1 MNAPSQ
7 NNTNVAAVSLLAAT
21 AIVIA
26 DMVGVGVFTS
36 LGFQVQGLSS
46 PLVVLLLWLVGGVV
60 ALCGAFCYA
69 ELAAMFPRSSGEYNF
84 LTHSYGPAIGFLAG
98 WLSATVGFSAPVAL
112 AAMALGEY
120 AKSFLPGVSPMLL
133 GLGSILFVSSIH
145 LSGLR
150 QGSAFQIASTALK
163 LGVIAAFIIFGAYAG
178 WQAPAFELK
187 SAFQPEQVFSAPFAI
202 SLVFVMYAYSGWNAA
217 TYIVGEIRDPQKN
230 LPRALFVGT
239 GVVIFLYVALNAVF
253 LLTTPIA
260 ALSGKINVAQIAGVN
275 IFGASG
281 GRLVDAL
288 ISIGLVSTVSAM
300 MWIGPRV
307 TMVMGEDLPAL
318 RPFAQRTKNG
328 APAFATLVQ
337 MAIASLMLFSQS
349 FEAVLEFTQFSLTFC
364 SFLTVL
370 GMVKLRY
377 TRPDLPRPYRAWGYP
392 LTPLVFLSVTLYMM
406 CYLLETRPLQS
417 LAGLAVMLAGLV
429 VYALVSSAQ
438 LGAMAVR
445 LSKLRLGLIFALAAL
460 GGLCLAAPK
469 AQAASPDDNARFLAG
484 LPVPADLPLAPLT
497 KTAAWEN
504 HARSFD
510 SAFKQVDATQLSHV
524 RNWAK
529 ENLNLPKRP
538 NLFYLFSGADFLYA
552 NAFFPDRN
560 TYVMAGLE
568 PPGTPPDVTKIPEK
582 VIPNALRGLENAT
595 RTILRLSYFITS
607 QMSGQFSLTPTKG
620 TLPVLYVFLA
630 RSGKVVHDAQVVRL
644 LENGDIV
651 EGEKALD
658 PATGGTKGAK
668 IVFSSPGGP
677 DQTLYYFQ
685 ANVANGSFAKTGL
698 DALFTK
704 LGDGDALVKSA
715 SYLLHGA
722 PFSDVRN
729 SLLNHSS
736 AILQDDTG
744 VPYRMYG
751 AGWTVKPF
759 GHYSRPI
766 PVFRYAWQG
775 DLAKLYQREAPAAL
789 PFGISYRWRPNESSL
804 ILATKK
810 EVKAAAAPAP
820 AAAPG
825 SAAAA
830 PAAAAPPAH
839 AAAPAH

>member
-1 MNAPSQ
+1 MNSQ
-7 NNTNVAAVSLLAAT
+7 SQSNTNAAAVSLVAAT

-46 PLVVLLLWLVGGVV
+46 PLVVLLLWLVGGAV

-84 LTHSYGPAIGFLAG
+84 LTHSFGAPVGFLAG

-120 AKSFLPGVSPMLL
+120 AKSFWPGASPMLL
-133 GLGSILFVSSIH
+133 GLGSILLVSTIH
-145 LSGLR
+145 LSGVR
-150 QGSAFQIASTALK
+150 QGSAFQVGSTALK
-163 LGVIAAFIIFGAYAG
+163 LAVIAAFIVFGAFAS
-178 WQAPAFELK
+178 WRAPAVDLK
-187 SAFQPEQVFSAPFAI
+187 STFHPEQILTAPFAI

-230 LPRALFVGT
+230 LPRALFLGT
-239 GVVIFLYVALNAVF
+239 GLVIFLYVALNAVF
-253 LLTTPIA
+253 LLTTPIPD
-260 ALSGKINVAQIAGVN
+260 LSGKINVAQIAGVN

-307 TMVMGEDLPAL
+307 TMVMGEDIPAL

-337 MAIASLMLFSQS
+337 MALASLMLFSQS
-349 FEAVLEFTQFSLTFC
+349 FEAILEFTQFSLTFC

-377 TRPDLPRPYRAWGYP
+377 TRPDISRPYRAWGYP

-406 CYLLETRPLQS
+406 YYLLETRPMQS
-417 LAGLAVMLAGLV
+417 LAGVAVMIAGLL

-438 LGAMAVR
+438 IGAMAGR
-445 LSKLRLGLIFALAAL
+445 LSKLRLGLIFAVAAL

-469 AQAASPDDNARFLAG
+469 AQAASADDNARFLAG
-484 LPVPADLPLAPLT
+484 LPVSADSPLAPLT

-510 SAFKQVDATQLSHV
+510 QAFKLVDAAQLSHV

-538 NLFYLFSGADFLYA
+538 NLFYLFSGPDFLYA

-568 PPGTPPDVTKIPEK
+568 PPGTPPDVSKIPEK
-582 VIPNALRGLENAT
+582 LIPAALQGLERAT
-595 RTILRLSYFITS
+595 RTILQVSFFRTAE
-607 QMSGQFSLTPTKG
+607 MSGQFSLTPTKG

-630 RSGKVVHDAQVVRL
+630 RSGKVVHDAQLVRL

-651 EGEKALD
+651 EGDKASD

-685 ANVANGSFAKTGL
+685 ANVINGSFAKTGL
-698 DALFTK
+698 DALFAK

-715 SYLLHGA
+715 SYLLHGT
-722 PFSDVRN
+722 PFSEVRN
-729 SLLNHSS
+729 SLLNRSS

-751 AGWTVKPF
+751 AGWTIKPY

-766 PVFRYAWQG
+766 PMFHYAWQG
-775 DLAKLYQREAPAAL
+775 DLAKLYAQQSPAAL
-789 PFGISYRWRPNESSL
+789 PFGIGYRWRPNQSSL
-804 ILATKK
+804 VLAVKK
-810 EVKAAAAPAP
+810 EVKAAS
-820 AAAPG
+820 APG
-825 SAAAA
+825 GAA
-830 PAAAAPPAH
+830 PAAAA
-839 AAAPAH
+839 AAPAH

>member
-1 MNAPSQ
+1 MNSQ
-7 NNTNVAAVSLLAAT
+7 SQSNTNAAAVSLVAAT

-46 PLVVLLLWLVGGVV
+46 PLVVLLLWLVGGAV

-84 LTHSYGPAIGFLAG
+84 LTHSFGAPVGFLAG

-120 AKSFLPGVSPMLL
+120 AKSFWPGASPMLL
-133 GLGSILFVSSIH
+133 GLGSILLVSTIH
-145 LSGLR
+145 LSGVR
-150 QGSAFQIASTALK
+150 QGSAFQVGSTALK
-163 LGVIAAFIIFGAYAG
+163 LAVIAAFIVFGAFAS
-178 WQAPAFELK
+178 WRAPAVDLK
-187 SAFQPEQVFSAPFAI
+187 STFHPEQILTAPFAI

-230 LPRALFVGT
+230 LPRALFLGT
-239 GVVIFLYVALNAVF
+239 GLVIFLYVALNAVF
-253 LLTTPIA
+253 LLTTPIPD
-260 ALSGKINVAQIAGVN
+260 LSGKINVAQIAGVN

-307 TMVMGEDLPAL
+307 TMVMGEDIAAL

-337 MAIASLMLFSQS
+337 MALASLMLFSQS
-349 FEAVLEFTQFSLTFC
+349 FEAILEFTQFSLTFC

-377 TRPDLPRPYRAWGYP
+377 TRPDISRPYRAWGYP

-406 CYLLETRPLQS
+406 YYLLETRPMQS
-417 LAGLAVMLAGLV
+417 LAGVAVMIAGLL

-438 LGAMAVR
+438 IGAMAGR
-445 LSKLRLGLIFALAAL
+445 LSKLRLGLIFAVAAL

-469 AQAASPDDNARFLAG
+469 AQAASADDNARFLAG
-484 LPVPADLPLAPLT
+484 LPVSADSPLAPLT

-510 SAFKQVDATQLSHV
+510 QAFKLVDAAQLSHV

-538 NLFYLFSGADFLYA
+538 NLFYLFSGPDFLYA

-568 PPGTPPDVTKIPEK
+568 PPGTPPDVSKIPEK
-582 VIPNALRGLENAT
+582 LIPAALQGLERAT
-595 RTILRLSYFITS
+595 RTILQVSFFRTAE
-607 QMSGQFSLTPTKG
+607 MSGQFSLTPTKG

-630 RSGKVVHDAQVVRL
+630 RSGKVVHDAQLVRL

-651 EGEKALD
+651 EGDKASD

-685 ANVANGSFAKTGL
+685 ANVINGSFAKTGL
-698 DALFTK
+698 DALFAK

-715 SYLLHGA
+715 SYLLHGT
-722 PFSDVRN
+722 PFSEVRN
-729 SLLNHSS
+729 SLLNRSS

-751 AGWTVKPF
+751 AGWTIKPY

-766 PVFRYAWQG
+766 PMFHYAWQG
-775 DLAKLYQREAPAAL
+775 DLAKLYAQQSPAAL
-789 PFGISYRWRPNESSL
+789 PFGIGYRWRPNQSSL
-804 ILATKK
+804 VLAVKK
-810 EVKAAAAPAP
+810 EVKAAS
-820 AAAPG
+820 APG
-825 SAAAA
+825 GAA
-830 PAAAAPPAH
+830 PAAAA
-839 AAAPAH
+839 AAPAH